1 MDSTRHRGRL
11 KSTVH
16 SMVGLHGM
24 HQDEQRTSRCA
35 HMATNTGQMGYLPR
49 GGAIFCTIPDILYL
63 PELVSGG
70 LVVSLVGS
78 TYVYPANPQ
87 AYVISVAIFCFIM
100 TFLWLLIFACGS
112 HQNRN
117 FWASADVA
125 YHGFAALL
133 YLSASV
139 LLAFITVIFS
149 VDNGKDTLFYKL
161 DVAAVVFSFFTTLM
175 YVIHAIFSAIRWKS
189 F

>member
-1 MDSTRHRGRL
+1 MT
-11 KSTVH
+11 
-16 SMVGLHGM
+16 
-24 HQDEQRTSRCA
+24 
-35 HMATNTGQMGYLPR
+35 TNTGQMGYLPR

-63 PELVSGG
+63 PELVFGG
-70 LVVSLVGS
+70 LVLSLVGS
-78 TYVYPANPQ
+78 TSVEPKNPQ

-100 TFLWLLIFACGS
+100 TFFWLLIFACGS
-112 HQNRN
+112 HRNRS

-139 LLAFITVIFS
+139 LLAFITILIS
-149 VDNGKDTLFYKL
+149 IQYGNNLLTYKQ
-161 DVAAVVFSFFTTLM
+161 DVAAVVFSFFTTLL
-175 YVIHAIFSAIRWKS
+175 YVIHTIFSAIRWKS